1 MPFDV
6 GRVLNRRVRIRDRTG
21 EEYAGVIKE
30 VHLDMFVLVNGDGT
44 ETYVSRSGANVVSV
58 RVLP

>member
-6 GRVLNRRVRIRDRTG
+6 RRVLNRNVRVRDRTG
-21 EEYAGVIKE
+21 CEYTGVIKE

-44 ETYVSRSGANVVSV
+44 ETFVSRSGANVVSV
-58 RVLP
+58 RVFP